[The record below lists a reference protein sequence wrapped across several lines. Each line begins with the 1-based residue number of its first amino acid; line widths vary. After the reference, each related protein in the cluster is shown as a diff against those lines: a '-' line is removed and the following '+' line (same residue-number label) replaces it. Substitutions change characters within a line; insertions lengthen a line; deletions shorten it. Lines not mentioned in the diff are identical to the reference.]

1 MKKYLK
7 RICICAVIILVCF
20 LLETTIFQKLALASI
35 VPNLLI
41 VVTSSFGFMR
51 GKKEGLIIGFVCGI
65 LKDVLGGSLLG
76 FYALIYMIIGYCN
89 GFFKRV
95 FYDEDIKLPMVLI
108 AVSEF
113 VYSISIYVFLFM
125 LKSDFQFWYYLGHI
139 IMPELV
145 YTILVTLGLYQVIL
159 HINRR
164 LEEDE
169 KRSASKF
176 V

>member
-1 MKKYLK
+1 MKKQFK
-7 RICICAVIILVCF
+7 RIGVCAAIIVVCF
-20 LLETTIFQKLALASI
+20 LLESTVFQRLAMASI

-51 GKKEGLIIGFVCGI
+51 GSKEGLIIGFCCGM
-65 LKDVLGGSLLG
+65 LKDVIGGDLLG
-76 FYALIYMIIGYCN
+76 FYAMIYMLIGYCN
-89 GFFKRV
+89 GFFRRV
-95 FYDEDIKLPMVLI
+95 FYDEDIKLPLVLI
-108 AVSEF
+108 AASEF
-113 VYSISIYVFLFM
+113 IYSLGIYVFLFM
-125 LKSDFQFWYYLGHI
+125 LKSDFQFKYYFGHI

-145 YTILVTLGLYQVIL
+145 YTILVTLGLYQIIL
-159 HINRR
+159 SINRK